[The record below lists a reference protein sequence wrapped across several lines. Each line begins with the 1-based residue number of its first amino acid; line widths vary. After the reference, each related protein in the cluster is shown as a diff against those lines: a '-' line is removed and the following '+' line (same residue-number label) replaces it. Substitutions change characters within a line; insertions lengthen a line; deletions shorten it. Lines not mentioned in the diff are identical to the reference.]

1 MKLNFSDMAQILFY
15 IIAAILILDY
25 LFERILDY
33 LNSTT
38 RSENIPALLKG
49 IYNET
54 EYKKSQEYKK
64 VNSRFEMITSS
75 VSFVLIF
82 LMLIFEG
89 FAIADS
95 IALSVTTNL
104 ILSSLLFFAIIGIAF
119 DIIMEPFSIYDTF
132 VIEQRF
138 GFNKTTPK
146 LYLTD
151 KIKSLLI
158 TALFGGLLLALIIFL
173 WSKAGNM
180 FWLYAWALV
189 TIVSLF
195 MSMFYSN
202 LIVPLFNKQTPLE
215 EGELKQAIS
224 SFAEK
229 AGFKLDNI
237 FVIDGSKRSS
247 KSNAYFTGLGPKKRI
262 VLYDTLINDLSTQ
275 EIVAVLAHEIGHY
288 KKKHIVMS
296 LGLSIAQTGIMLFI
310 FSLFVSSPELSEA
323 LGVNEPRFHIGLI
336 AFGILYTPLSFV
348 MGIGMNLISRRN
360 EYQAD
365 NFAAKYGLAAELSS
379 GLKKLSVKNLSNL
392 TPHPLYVFFHY
403 SHPTLLQRL
412 INLKKQN

>member
-1 MKLNFSDMAQILFY
+1 MAQTLFY

>member
-323 LGVNEPRFHIGLI
+323 LGVNKPRFHIGLI